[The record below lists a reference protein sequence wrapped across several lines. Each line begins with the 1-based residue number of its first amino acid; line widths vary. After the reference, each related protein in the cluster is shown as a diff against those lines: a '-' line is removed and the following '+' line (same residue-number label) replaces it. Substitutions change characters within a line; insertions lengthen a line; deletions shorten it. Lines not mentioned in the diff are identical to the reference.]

1 MTDKTPTSSTPSQ
14 ASAGA
19 TAGAQL
25 RAARENRGMH
35 IAALAAAIKVAPAR
49 LEALEADNLQSMPD
63 VTFARALAQAV
74 CRALKIDPVP
84 VLAAMPESTHMRL
97 ERVDEGIKAPF
108 REHTGASLG
117 DGGLAG
123 LLRHPVLWLAVLLLA
138 GAAAFLWWPAPVADQ
153 PDVPPAGSEPLV
165 PVPAASEP
173 IVAPGAA
180 ASVAV
185 LSEPTPQTSAA
196 SAVVGAAPAGPAA
209 SAAPA
214 AAGSL
219 PVLVGGSPAAELPA
233 PAPGGEGLVLR
244 AVQDSWVQVTG
255 ADGKVLIGRTLVA
268 GETASFAGPLP
279 LKVRIGNV
287 AGTEAAFAGRPLDM
301 RALTRDNTLRLTLP
315 PPAETA
321 APAAPA
327 AAATPA
333 ARPGPKPS
341 AP

>member
-1 MTDKTPTSSTPSQ
+1 
-14 ASAGA
+14 
-19 TAGAQL
+19 
-25 RAARENRGMH
+25 MH

-108 REHTGASLG
+108 REHAGASLG

-138 GAAAFLWWPAPVADQ
+138 GAAAFLWWPAPAADL

-185 LSEPTPQTSAA
+185 LSSEPTAQPAPA
-196 SAVVGAAPAGPAA
+196 SGVAVAAPAAPATTAGPAA
-209 SAAPA
+209 SAVPGAM
-214 AAGSL
+214 GGL
-219 PVLVGGSPAAELPA
+219 PVLAGSGPGAALAA

-321 APAAPA
+321 ALAAPAAPA